1 MGRDLAA
8 NIGIRFY
15 TPEEYFLGAE
25 PEPFTREF
33 EPTKFL
39 REPLCRTLD
48 VPTNIEY
55 EKINPQDLVICT
67 GSPAAGKS
75 TFFWRKLEPL
85 GYKRIN
91 QDILKTVSTM
101 PSAFSHSI
109 SCRVHTLIGCSVKN
123 A

>member
-39 REPLCRTLD
+39 GDPLCRTLD
-48 VPTNIEY
+48 IPTNIEY
-55 EKINPQDLVICT
+55 EKINPQDMLSSESRLVRPRAT
-67 GSPAAGKS
+67 SPNSSFGSRFMA
-75 TFFWRKLEPL
+75 
-85 GYKRIN
+85 
-91 QDILKTVSTM
+91 
-101 PSAFSHSI
+101 
-109 SCRVHTLIGCSVKN
+109 
-123 A
+123 